1 MEVMGDEN
9 PQSIPKIL
17 DRIPRYPYPICSV
30 YGIFTYIWVIF
41 RANLYVNI
49 PYMEHMDNI
58 GSSMTQYKLDLTIS
72 IISNSY
78 RGPST
83 GMRSGGITN
92 DNQTL
97 PSGNQTGQWKIYYSY
112 LVGGFNPSQKYQ
124 SIGMIIPAISKN
136 SNMFQTTNIINLTG
150 RHCRHILPAHP
161 SVQASKSRSVPIPPL
176 LASVAIISPP
186 KPCMIRAHSYEI
198 LGPATNKS
206 NGHHKHTP

>member
-124 SIGMIIPAISKN
+124 SIGMIIPSIWENKSHVPV
-136 SNMFQTTNIINLTG
+136 TTNQIHDFPIETTMNRVDFLFHPIHPTKIYCGKSLGEVLEGRITTG
-150 RHCRHILPAHP
+150 SCALKL
-161 SVQASKSRSVPIPPL
+161 Q
-176 LASVAIISPP
+176 
-186 KPCMIRAHSYEI
+186 
-198 LGPATNKS
+198 
-206 NGHHKHTP
+206 